1 MTVQDEDELEF
12 ASEETSPGTSKQ
24 PSVRWKVLIVD
35 DEDEVHRL
43 THWVL
48 TDFKF
53 EGRTL
58 EFLDARSRAE
68 AQEILREHGDVA
80 LILLDVVMEEDDAGL
95 RLVRFI
101 RDDIGNTQVRIILR
115 TGQPGQ
121 APEQEV
127 VATYDINDYKSKTEL
142 TAQKLFT
149 TVMAALRA
157 YRDII
162 TIDTNRRGLETILHA
177 SSSLFEKRSMTQ
189 FVSGAL
195 LQIQSLLHCEGG
207 ALLCSPEL
215 EVREGPED
223 FRIIAASGAYSDHV
237 GMRALQTLPPP
248 VGEAI
253 VDAHLQQ
260 KSVYRTDHC
269 AIFFKTRKYRSI
281 VVYTSDNMA
290 LSEMD
295 KELMELFCSKIAIGF
310 DNITLFEEL
319 AEAQKAT
326 IYALARMAEYKD
338 QETGEHLQRVEDL
351 SRKLILHLQSAN
363 IFPELEDEQLV
374 TYFPLATILHDVGKV
389 GVPSDIILLPR
400 KLSPPERGIMEQ
412 HTRIGRDI
420 LEEASRMVQG
430 RSYLNIAAEI
440 AGGHHEKYDGTGY
453 PEGLRGDDIPLT
465 ARIVAV
471 ADVFDAL
478 TSTRPYKRSWPVEEA
493 VGYIRE
499 QSGRHF
505 DPRVVDALL
514 AVIETVERN
523 VRSA

>member
-1 MTVQDEDELEF
+1 
-12 ASEETSPGTSKQ
+12 
-24 PSVRWKVLIVD
+24 
-35 DEDEVHRL
+35 
-43 THWVL
+43 
-48 TDFKF
+48 
-53 EGRTL
+53 
-58 EFLDARSRAE
+58 
-68 AQEILREHGDVA
+68 
-80 LILLDVVMEEDDAGL
+80 
-95 RLVRFI
+95 
-101 RDDIGNTQVRIILR
+101 
-115 TGQPGQ
+115 
-121 APEQEV
+121 
-127 VATYDINDYKSKTEL
+127 
-142 TAQKLFT
+142 
-149 TVMAALRA
+149 
-157 YRDII
+157 
-162 TIDTNRRGLETILHA
+162 
-177 SSSLFEKRSMTQ
+177 
-189 FVSGAL
+189 
-195 LQIQSLLHCEGG
+195 
-207 ALLCSPEL
+207 
-215 EVREGPED
+215 
-223 FRIIAASGAYSDHV
+223 V